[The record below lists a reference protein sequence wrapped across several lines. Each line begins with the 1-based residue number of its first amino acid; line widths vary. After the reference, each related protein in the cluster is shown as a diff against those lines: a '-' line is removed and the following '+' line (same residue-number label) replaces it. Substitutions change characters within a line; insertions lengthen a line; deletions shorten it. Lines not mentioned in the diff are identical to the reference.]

1 MYLTTE
7 QQDILAGKYGEV
19 KKLAIYI
26 IIPLTFPIL

>member
-19 KKLAIYI
+19 KKLAME
-26 IIPLTFPIL
+26 TFVKIG